1 MLIALPPLNKP
12 KPRRFALTRR
22 FFARPDCGYTIG
34 CPQCDA
40 IRRDRKKDGLHL
52 DRCRLRI
59 EEIIKNDPVEK
70 VRLEA
75 AHQRLALGQD
85 DAPQNKKPKVTG
97 GGECQSGDARVHG
110 PTVQHGGSSGPA
122 SHMNMEISGNEDLG
136 FGGANDEY
144 GFFAREERALHEAAA
159 MENFQND
166 CYSCRWAKRRKIA
179 PAITEQPPC
188 SVDHLPAFIQY
199 IHGSRHE
206 SCEGFRISL

>member
-1 MLIALPPLNKP
+1 MLIALPESITKQYKRSY
-12 KPRRFALTRR
+12 KPRRLRLSKR
-22 FFARPDCGYTIG
+22 FFERTDVGYTMG
-34 CPQCDA
+34 CAACDA
-40 IRRDRKKDGLHL
+40 LRPRGLPGRYSHL
-52 DRCRLRI
+52 ERCRLRI
-59 EEIIKNDPVEK
+59 EELIKNDPVEK

-75 AHQRLALGQD
+75 AHQRLRLAPGQD

-166 CYSCRWAKRRKIA
+166 R
-179 PAITEQPPC
+179 
-188 SVDHLPAFIQY
+188 
-199 IHGSRHE
+199 
-206 SCEGFRISL
+206 